1 MITSH
6 LRSSLRAY
14 ITKFPF
20 IRFSAFKSVE
30 SHTTTICTLEKFKL
44 WMDENVLYNKAWK
57 TKWENFAADYEWI
70 DDIPKGFL
78 QVKLNPEISDFDHEW
93 VVNGIRGYL
102 SKKDVSFSLKEVSLA
117 LESLEIVFFLFVTVV
132 AAIAFV
138 IVFFM
143 LLISTTQNINE
154 AIWEYGVLRSMGI
167 TKSEGLRVYL
177 YESYSVVII
186 ASALG
191 LLVGLAA
198 SILVSAQLL
207 TFIESPS
214 KLIFPIYTFTG
225 MIVVSF
231 VTTYIAVYL
240 PMSKVNQK

>member
-1 MITSH
+1 
-6 LRSSLRAY
+6 
-14 ITKFPF
+14 
-20 IRFSAFKSVE
+20 
-30 SHTTTICTLEKFKL
+30 
-44 WMDENVLYNKAWK
+44 
-57 TKWENFAADYEWI
+57 
-70 DDIPKGFL
+70 
-78 QVKLNPEISDFDHEW
+78 
-93 VVNGIRGYL
+93 
-102 SKKDVSFSLKEVSLA
+102 
-117 LESLEIVFFLFVTVV
+117 
-132 AAIAFV
+132 
-138 IVFFM
+138 M

-214 KLIFPIYTFTG
+214 KLLFPIYTFTG

-231 VTTYIAVYL
+231 VTTYMAVYL